1 MSHTSPS
8 PLRVRKKESDRMGT
22 ATQSEERE
30 ATTTTYCARDL
41 SMTCSQCR
49 TAHTS
54 EPWYRARRLI
64 FAGALAKEKKDLK
77 ASWGGWGMDVFRSHT
92 CCVLST
98 RGREKGRAKEDE
110 RSLHILPPLRS
121 SPSILGGRRMRPAT
135 LPSPSL
141 LRLQPPALSPPPS

>member
-64 FAGALAKEKKDLK
+64 FARALAKEKKDEK
-77 ASWGGWGMDVFRSHT
+77 GGGGNGGWMCS
-92 CCVLST
+92 
-98 RGREKGRAKEDE
+98 
-110 RSLHILPPLRS
+110 
-121 SPSILGGRRMRPAT
+121 
-135 LPSPSL
+135 
-141 LRLQPPALSPPPS
+141 Q